1 MKCVFIIQGEGRG
14 HSTQA
19 IALAQILKELGVE
32 VVAAYIGKNHVG
44 RNHDWVFKEIGVN
57 ENYFYSPNF
66 VYKNNEVSLK
76 RTVLKF
82 LKNIFKTRK
91 SIKYLKNELKQINP
105 DFVVNFYEPLSSFA
119 KSGLQI
125 PSITIGHQF
134 LIDHPSYPEQLPM
147 QRKLISFFN
156 KLVSFHSTKI
166 IALSFYPLIG
176 QYKYHIAPP
185 LLRKE
190 ILTAKPKTIFNKVV
204 SYVINPDFVQN
215 ITQQVF
221 CYLKYTFIVYNEL
234 HEYKGFNFKTKKISP
249 EFVDD
254 LLSAEYIVTS
264 GGFETISEANYHE
277 KKILAVP
284 VKNHAEQILNT
295 IDASNRG
302 IILTNNNY
310 DLSKL
315 LLSNNRFQKS
325 QFSKEEYKE
334 WYIRF
339 FKEFLKNI

>member
-19 IALAQILKELGVE
+19 IALAQILKELEVE

-76 RTVLKF
+76 RTALKF
-82 LKNIFKTRK
+82 LKNIFKIRK

-105 DFVVNFYEPLSSFA
+105 DFVVNFYEPLAPFA

-125 PSITIGHQF
+125 PTVTIGHQF
-134 LIDHPSYPEQLPM
+134 LIDHPSYPQQLPL
-147 QRKLISFFN
+147 QRKLISLFN
-156 KLVSFHSTKI
+156 KLVSYNSEKT
-166 IALSFYPLIG
+166 IALSFYPLVG
-176 QYKYHIAPP
+176 QYKHYIAPP

-190 ILTAKPKTIFNKVV
+190 VLNAKPKVIFNKVV
-204 SYVINPDFVQN
+204 AYVINPIFVHK
-215 ITQQVF
+215 ITEQAF
-221 CYLKYTFIVYNEL
+221 CYLKYKFTVYNEL
-234 HEYKGFNFKTKKISP
+234 HEYKGFNFQSKKISP

-264 GGFETISEANYHE
+264 GGFETISEAHYHE

-295 IDASNRG
+295 IDASEKG
-302 IILTNNNY
+302 IILTNNDY
-310 DLSKL
+310 DLSRLILK
-315 LLSNNRFQKS
+315 NNRFQKS
-325 QFSKEEYKE
+325 QFSKEQYKE

-339 FKEFLKNI
+339 FKDFIKNI

>member
-19 IALAQILKELGVE
+19 IALAQILKELEVE

-44 RNHDWVFKEIGVN
+44 RNHDWVFKEIGVD

-76 RTVLKF
+76 RTALKF
-82 LKNIFKTRK
+82 LKNIFKIRK

-105 DFVVNFYEPLSSFA
+105 DFVVNFYEPLAPFV

-125 PSITIGHQF
+125 PTVTIGHQF
-134 LIDHPSYPEQLPM
+134 LIDHSSYPQQLPL
-147 QRKLISFFN
+147 QRKLISLFN
-156 KLVSFHSTKI
+156 KLVSYNCVKT
-166 IALSFYPLIG
+166 IALSFYPLVG
-176 QYKYHIAPP
+176 QYKHHIAPT
-185 LLRKE
+185 LLRKKV
-190 ILTAKPKTIFNKVV
+190 LTAKPKTIFNKVV
-204 SYVINPDFVQN
+204 AYVINPIFVHN
-215 ITQQVF
+215 ITEQAF
-221 CYLKYTFIVYNEL
+221 CYLKYKFIVYNEL
-234 HEYKGFNFKTKKISP
+234 HEYKGFNFQSKKISP
-249 EFVDD
+249 EFVND

-295 IDASNRG
+295 IDASEKG
-302 IILTNNNY
+302 IILTNNDY
-310 DLSKL
+310 DLSIL
-315 LLSNNRFQKS
+315 LLKNNRFQKS
-325 QFSKEEYKE
+325 QFSKGEYKE
-334 WYIRF
+334 WYIKF
-339 FKEFLKNI
+339 FRDFIKSI